1 MNSPLSLQASD
12 FGSGLLHDADVVA
25 DYLELSAVF
34 SGDLRSFSRDLTAAA
49 GLAAEEDFEDVDA
62 EIVQRESVA
71 QGAVDCMEMRRRI
84 LEQAYPFK
92 LDEDGEEVLFIAEDP
107 DLGQAAYLLSL
118 ILSNL
123 PSASQLLN
131 DFPGCPT
138 DQETRDFRRYFQY
151 FATAA
156 MAAEVVGPA
165 WSFGFPREVDRT
177 GFVTKLSQIWDTLK
191 DGRVQPQPFASDA
204 PKDDQVDIFAW
215 REQKDGLPGFL
226 LAAAQV
232 ATGKNWKQKSNR
244 DHVSNVFPKRWFCD
258 PPATAMVPYH
268 VIPFAP
274 GKKFRDDVIVCGNI
288 LHRLRVPYRVSEA
301 VKLNES
307 GVRIEGFDRLQDAT
321 DSLMSYVGRARA
333 T

>member
-1 MNSPLSLQASD
+1 MNSPLSLLASD
-12 FGSGLLHDADVVA
+12 FGSGSLHNADIVA
-25 DYLELSAVF
+25 DYLELSAIF
-34 SGDLRSFSRDLTAAA
+34 SGDLRSFSRDLTAAI
-49 GLAAEEDFEDVDA
+49 GLGAEEDFEDVDA
-62 EIVQRESVA
+62 EIVERESTA
-71 QGAVDCMEMRRRI
+71 QDAVGRMEMRRRV
-84 LEQAYPFK
+84 LGQAYPFE

-131 DFPGCPT
+131 DFSGCPT
-138 DQETRDFRRYFQY
+138 EQEIRDFRKYFQY

-165 WSFGFPREVDRT
+165 WSFGFPRPDGT
-177 GFVTKLSQIWDTLK
+177 GFVEKLSRIWAVLK
-191 DGRVQPQPFASDA
+191 DGRVQPRQFAPNV

-215 REQKDGLPGFL
+215 REQKDELPGFL

-232 ATGKNWKQKSNR
+232 ATGKNWKQKPNR

-274 GKKFRDDVIVCGNI
+274 GEKFRDDVIVCGNI

-301 VKLNES
+301 VELNKQ
-307 GVRIEGFDRLQDAT
+307 GVHIEGFDRLPDAA
-321 DSLMSYVGRARA
+321 DSLMSYVGRARVA
-333 T
+333 